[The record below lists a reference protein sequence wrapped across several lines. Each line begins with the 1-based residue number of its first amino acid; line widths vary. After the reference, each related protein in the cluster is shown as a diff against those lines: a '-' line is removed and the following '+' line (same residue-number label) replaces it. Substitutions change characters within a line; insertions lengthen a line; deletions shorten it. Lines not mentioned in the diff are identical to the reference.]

1 MYESGRIRPCLARIG
16 PTAVAAALVIA
27 SCAERGPE
35 ATAPKPAKPDG
46 QGNALTQETSGVT
59 FQSDNRFVTARDGNT
74 ILWQVDAV
82 AAAPGPIAGEPV
94 IRDLRI
100 AESHVHVVVGKHTHI
115 TLDKRTGEV
124 LDAASD

>member
-1 MYESGRIRPCLARIG
+1 MYESGRIRPWLARIG
-16 PTAVAAALVIA
+16 PIAIAAALVIA
-27 SCAERGPE
+27 SCAERGPQG
-35 ATAPKPAKPDG
+35 TAPKPAKPDG
-46 QGNALTQETSGVT
+46 QGNALAQGTSGVT
-59 FQSDNRFVTARDGNT
+59 FQADSRFVTAKDGNA

-100 AESHVHVVVGKHTHI
+100 ADSHVYVVVGKHTHI
-115 TLDKRTGEV
+115 TLDKGTGKV